1 MLIIDKRLEDDSWI
15 LILRGEID
23 ASNSVELDAAISQV
37 VQDGAKNILIDCSAL
52 DYISSAGLGVF
63 MSYLEEFEEN
73 KVKMVIFGLNDK
85 VFQVFHILG
94 LDQLM
99 SIRPT
104 KEEALE
110 G

>member
-1 MLIIDKRLEDDSWI
+1 MLNIDKHIENDSWI
-15 LILRGEID
+15 LILTGEID

-37 VQDGAKNILIDCSAL
+37 VQDGAKVILVDCSGL
-52 DYISSAGLGVF
+52 EYISSAGLGVF
-63 MSYLEEFEEN
+63 MSYLDDFEEN
-73 KVKMVIFGLNDK
+73 NVRMVIYALKEK

-94 LDQLM
+94 LDQL
-99 SIRPT
+99 ITIKHT

>member
-1 MLIIDKRLEDDSWI
+1 MLNIEKQIENESWV
-15 LILRGEID
+15 LKLTGEID
-23 ASNSVELDAAISQV
+23 ASNSVELDAAMSQV
-37 VQDGAKNILIDCSAL
+37 VENGAKIILIDCSGL
-52 DYISSAGLGVF
+52 EYISSAGLGVF

-73 KVKMVIFGLNDK
+73 NIKMAIYALKEK

-94 LDQLM
+94 LDQL
-99 SIRPT
+99 ITIKHT